1 MSKLIDFS
9 KSVTFKFYLVII
21 AASLM
26 VTLLGVNIFTDAKAQ
41 ITRLSNAGKIAATQ
55 NILKI
60 FSSWLDE
67 RTRSLQNLSD
77 ILQIAD
83 ATDDE
88 AKLGQILT
96 EFRKN
101 SDAYDAVQ
109 FS

>member
-67 RTRSLQNLSD
+67 RTRSL
-77 ILQIAD
+77 
-83 ATDDE
+83 
-88 AKLGQILT
+88 
-96 EFRKN
+96 
-101 SDAYDAVQ
+101 
-109 FS
+109 

>member
-60 FSSWLDE
+60 FSSWLKISPIFYKS
-67 RTRSLQNLSD
+67 RTRRTTKLSSG
-77 ILQIAD
+77 
-83 ATDDE
+83 
-88 AKLGQILT
+88 K
-96 EFRKN
+96 F
-101 SDAYDAVQ
+101 
-109 FS
+109 